1 MEKKKSGI
9 GGFFKEFGEAVV
21 KGDLFVKLS
30 LVWMGAGYIRR
41 KQIIKGILMTLLEVA
56 VIVFTFGFATEY
68 VRDFGTLGTVQQET
82 VFNIVTMQNEFNDYD
97 NSFMILLFSVISF
110 VVWFTFLVIWLK
122 NEVTVYRL
130 QKKAQAGEHINT
142 FVEDLQQFKNDKFY
156 ITLLALPVMG
166 VVIFTIVPLLILIA
180 VAFTN
185 YDQGHMPPSALF
197 TWVGFTNFKNLFSSG
212 GMTIT
217 FGYAFRRILIWTLV
231 WALFATATTYIGGI
245 RLSLLINNKRTKLP
259 KLWRTLFIVT
269 IAVPQFVSLLLVR
282 NFFANNGIMNTICA
296 NAGITQ
302 WLRDIGAISTSY
314 IPFLSAPGWAHVM
327 IILINIWIGVPYQML
342 IATGVLMNI
351 PSDQLESAKIDGAT
365 PMQSFIHITMPYML
379 FVTGPSLVTDFVK
392 NINNFNVI
400 YLLTPIKLL
409 HFCFHFQKTA
419 LGTFF
424 HHVVET
430 IRRTVRQARNKGIL
444 LGQHRKHL
452 PRIRITCDI
461 LCHFDRKFVGKPHN
475 RQKLL
480 LRSGQRI
487 NHSSGKCSIDIRMT
501 TRQHTTLKKCV
512 QIQIHS

>member
-1 MEKKKSGI
+1 MKKKKSGI

-97 NSFMILLFSVISF
+97 NSFMILLFSVVSF
-110 VVWFTFLVIWLK
+110 VIWFTFLVIWLK

-197 TWVGFTNFKNLFSSG
+197 TWVGFTNFKNLFANG

-217 FGYAFRRILIWTLV
+217 FGYAFRKILIWTLV
-231 WALFATATTYIGGI
+231 WALFATFTTYLGGI
-245 RLSLLINNKRTKLP
+245 LLSLLINNKR
-259 KLWRTLFIVT
+259 R
-269 IAVPQFVSLLLVR
+269 
-282 NFFANNGIMNTICA
+282 
-296 NAGITQ
+296 
-302 WLRDIGAISTSY
+302 
-314 IPFLSAPGWAHVM
+314 
-327 IILINIWIGVPYQML
+327 
-342 IATGVLMNI
+342 
-351 PSDQLESAKIDGAT
+351 
-365 PMQSFIHITMPYML
+365 
-379 FVTGPSLVTDFVK
+379 PSLR
-392 NINNFNVI
+392 
-400 YLLTPIKLL
+400 LS
-409 HFCFHFQKTA
+409 
-419 LGTFF
+419 
-424 HHVVET
+424 
-430 IRRTVRQARNKGIL
+430 
-444 LGQHRKHL
+444 
-452 PRIRITCDI
+452 TC
-461 LCHFDRKFVGKPHN
+461 
-475 RQKLL
+475 
-480 LRSGQRI
+480 
-487 NHSSGKCSIDIRMT
+487 M
-501 TRQHTTLKKCV
+501 
-512 QIQIHS
+512 

>member
-1 MEKKKSGI
+1 MKKKKSGI

-245 RLSLLINNKRTKLP
+245 LLSLLINNKRTKLP

-302 WLRDIGAISTSY
+302 RYRRDQYQLYSVFVRSRMGTCHDHPDQYLDRCS
-314 IPFLSAPGWAHVM
+314 LSDADRHRCADE
-327 IILINIWIGVPYQML
+327 Y
-342 IATGVLMNI
+342 
-351 PSDQLESAKIDGAT
+351 
-365 PMQSFIHITMPYML
+365 SF
-379 FVTGPSLVTDFVK
+379 
-392 NINNFNVI
+392 
-400 YLLTPIKLL
+400 
-409 HFCFHFQKTA
+409 
-419 LGTFF
+419 
-424 HHVVET
+424 
-430 IRRTVRQARNKGIL
+430 
-444 LGQHRKHL
+444 
-452 PRIRITCDI
+452 
-461 LCHFDRKFVGKPHN
+461 
-475 RQKLL
+475 
-480 LRSGQRI
+480 
-487 NHSSGKCSIDIRMT
+487 
-501 TRQHTTLKKCV
+501 
-512 QIQIHS
+512 